1 MSACE
6 DEEAA
11 RRARAQDIALF
22 RRRLISPALEPGLS
36 PRARGRMLTSIAER
50 VHASPGGQPARVS
63 RKSLDRW
70 IRAWRAGG
78 FEALAPSPRRVGA
91 RTDAEVL
98 ALASALKR
106 ENPERTAE
114 QVRRILIEGCRGQA
128 PSARTLQRHFA
139 RQEINTPRNG
149 PVFGRFEAE
158 APNDLRGRRRPP
170 RPCGRRAQGVPLR
183 VHRRPFP
190 GAGRLPAGMGTP
202 GAWPRRSSP
211 ACPAKESR

>member
-1 MSACE
+1 MSSQKKS
-6 DEEAA
+6 
-11 RRARAQDIALF
+11 RTGRARDIALY
-22 RRRLISPALEPGLS
+22 RYALVRPLADPALSPAERGSLVRELAAQVHTGPFGEPV
-36 PRARGRMLTSIAER
+36 T
-50 VHASPGGQPARVS
+50 VS
-63 RKSLDRW
+63 RASLDRW

-78 FEALAPSPRRVGA
+78 FEALLPAMRRVEA

-106 ENPERTAE
+106 ENLERTAE